1 VGKQELCKAFVVNK
15 HVPQS
20 DEMNSAET
28 AAPSIRGG
36 EAGIQEMAP
45 PKPAEAKSPT
55 PQQPSEK
62 PQADQQQADKAQ
74 GSEADGNT
82 PSSSRARDRITL
94 GGILAALIVGALLWW
109 WWAGGSGTVYVF
121 SKASY
126 RTVTVG
132 VSAAGK
138 LAAHDSLDIMA
149 PVGGRVENVLAK
161 SGDKV
166 VKGEVLA
173 RLQSDSARDEL
184 LLAQTGLATMR
195 ARVAEAEA
203 DVTEARAAALRAK
216 NDVKPGSYDAAQA
229 AFARAAA
236 RMSELQAQLR
246 EAAEHATA
254 ARAQIDGLTV
264 RAPFDGIVLKSDI
277 EPGQYVSAAAGGR
290 ALLTLASGLSQLKLL
305 IDIPESQL
313 GLVHVGEPARFTV
326 AAFPR
331 RDFPAILTTVEL
343 WPKKETS
350 GKDIISYPATI
361 FADNPDGTLRP
372 GMSANATIIV
382 AEARNA
388 LVVPNQALTFSPAP
402 DIESRYPKP
411 KPSSTGARVGRV
423 WVLNGEDPEPR
434 DITLGLTDGRMTQ
447 VAAGSLRA
455 GEKVITSAV
464 H

>member
-1 VGKQELCKAFVVNK
+1 VNT
-15 HVPQS
+15 HVPPPAPN
-20 DEMNSAET
+20 DDNAKSAKKKT
-28 AAPSIRGG
+28 APPGG
-36 EAGIQEMAP
+36 EIDVKELPP
-45 PKPAEAKSPT
+45 PKPAEAKSPA

-62 PQADQQQADKAQ
+62 PQADQQQPDKPQ
-74 GSEADGNT
+74 GSEADGDR

-109 WWAGGSGTVYVF
+109 WAGGSRTVYVF

-126 RTVTVG
+126 GTVTAG
-132 VSAAGK
+132 VSAAGT
-138 LAAHDSLDIMA
+138 LAAHDSVDIMA
-149 PVGGRVENVLAK
+149 PVGGRVESVLAK
-161 SGDKV
+161 SGDRV

-184 LLAQTGLATMR
+184 LLAQTGLATMQ
-195 ARVAEAEA
+195 ARVTQAQA
-203 DVTEARAAALRAK
+203 DIVEARAGTLRAK
-216 NDVKPGSYDAAQA
+216 NDPNPGAYDVAQA
-229 AFARAAA
+229 ALARAAA

-246 EAAEHATA
+246 EAGEHATA
-254 ARAQIDGLTV
+254 ARAQIDSLTM

-290 ALLTLASGLSQLKLL
+290 ALLTVASGLSQLKLV
-305 IDIPESQL
+305 IDVPESKL

-331 RDFPAILTTVEL
+331 REFPAILTALDL

-361 FADNPDGTLRP
+361 SADNPDGVLRP
-372 GMSANATIIV
+372 GMSANATIII

-388 LVVPNQALTFSPAP
+388 LTVPNRGLTFSPPP
-402 DIESRYPKP
+402 DIESKYPKP
-411 KPSSTGARVGRV
+411 KPSTAGAHVGRV

-434 DITLGLTDGRMTQ
+434 DITLGLTDGRTTQ
-447 VAAGSLRA
+447 VTTGSLRA
-455 GEKVITSAV
+455 GEKIITSAI